1 MNKYKD
7 SIKKIIDFAGKNAD
21 IEAII
26 MIGSQC
32 RKIKQA
38 DKYSDL
44 DLVIF
49 TDNPDKYIDVENWL
63 NNFGGKVVCTFVEI
77 TIGGFKERRVLYTD
91 NRDIDFTIIPS
102 SLIFSDEFFTNSII
116 LNVCNKGYKILYD
129 KSNIISKKLK
139 KNLKGY
145 NDKFILKPEKEMNN
159 LVSDF
164 NYHIIWA
171 AKKLKRKELWISIN
185 CINGYLG
192 NLLLQMIKY
201 YTVLYNKNNTIWH
214 YGRFL
219 EDYIPDKFKKRL
231 RNCFCRYDEKEAEHS
246 IVSLFEFFNEI
257 TKNVYQKAGYKIN
270 NNQFLEVQRLLNLI
284 N

>member
-7 SIKKIIDFAGKNAD
+7 SIEKIIYFAGKNAD

-32 RKIKQA
+32 RKIKPA

-44 DLVIF
+44 DLIIV
-49 TDNPDKYIDVENWL
+49 TDKPDKYINDDKWL
-63 NNFGGKVVCTFVEI
+63 NNFGEIVCTFVEP
-77 TIGGFKERRVLYTD
+77 TIGGGKERRVLYND
-91 NRDIDFTIIPS
+91 NRDIDFSVVPS
-102 SLIFSDEFFTNSII
+102 SYKFSDKHFTDPTTLSTFE
-116 LNVCNKGYKILYD
+116 KGYKVIYD
-129 KSNIISKKLK
+129 KLNIVEDMLKSKLK
-139 KNLKGY
+139 KKSDKLVLKS
-145 NDKFILKPEKEMNN
+145 EKEMNDF
-159 LVSDF
+159 VSDF

-171 AKKLKRKELWISIN
+171 AKKLKRKELWFSIGCIN
-185 CINGYLG
+185 CYLG

-231 RNCFCRYDEKEAEHS
+231 SSCFCRYDEKDAEHS
-246 IVSLFEFFNEI
+246 IASLFEFFNELA
-257 TKNVYQKAGYKIN
+257 KNVYKKAGYKFN
-270 NNQFLEVQRLLNLI
+270 NSQFLEIKKLLKLI